1 VRLLHRYVLLEL
13 VVPLALW
20 VAFLFMLLLVL
31 QFLRGTDV
39 LLGSAVS
46 GWDLLALLGYLTPQF
61 LVMALPVALLLAVLL
76 GLGRLTEDREVAAL
90 QSVGVGPLQLL
101 WAPLLIGLLL
111 SVAMGFLGFR
121 AVPWGLAE
129 VKSLINDV
137 IKRNVVGDVKAGVFY
152 EDLSQLTLYAEK
164 VRTESGHWTHV
175 LLHDDR
181 DPRAPLL
188 VLARE
193 GRVDAATGESALE
206 LHLKDGVVH
215 RESVEGRDYSL
226 VEFEEGRISVGL
238 ESAIKRKNRY
248 RSPHEELT
256 PEELWGAAKETEAE
270 GGDGRPFRIAYHAR
284 VAQAALPL
292 AFSLL
297 GTPLALG
304 RRGSG
309 RSGGRGWG
317 FLLTLVAYVGYY
329 VLVRGSEQLALRG
342 HLPPWAA
349 GHLTNVLF
357 AAIGAVLLWRMSARG
372 AAV

>member
-1 VRLLHRYVLLEL
+1 MRLLHRYVLLEL

-101 WAPLLIGLLL
+101 WAPLFVGLLL

-137 IKRNVVGDVKAGVFY
+137 IKRNVVGDVKAGR
-152 EDLSQLTLYAEK
+152 LLRGSQPAHALCGEGPHGVGAL
-164 VRTESGHWTHV
+164 
-175 LLHDDR
+175 
-181 DPRAPLL
+181 DPRPAPRRSRS
-188 VLARE
+188 ACAAAGPRPRGE
-193 GRVDAATGESALE
+193 GGRRHAVIPRSSCTSQ
-206 LHLKDGVVH
+206 DGVVH

-238 ESAIKRKNRY
+238 ESAIQRKNRY

-270 GGDGRPFRIAYHAR
+270 GGDGRPFRIAFHAR
-284 VAQAALPL
+284 VAQAAAAPGLL
-292 AFSLL
+292 A
-297 GTPLALG
+297 A
-304 RRGSG
+304 R
-309 RSGGRGWG
+309 
-317 FLLTLVAYVGYY
+317 
-329 VLVRGSEQLALRG
+329 
-342 HLPPWAA
+342 HAA
-349 GHLTNVLF
+349 GAR
-357 AAIGAVLLWRMSARG
+357 AAGRVAGVEDAAGASC
-372 AAV
+372 